1 MRTRSLTGPLLLLI
15 VGGLFLWRNLHP
27 DTPVF
32 ELIAQYWPFLL
43 IGWGVLRLAEVAFWS
58 QARTRAFSGG
68 EVVLVVMICIAGSLV
83 WAARENGIHIDS
95 RGLNWWGSSYDY
107 PVEATAPAGS
117 AKRIVFENPRG
128 SIKVT
133 GADTTEVAVT
143 GHKSVRAYARDDAD
157 RTNGNTPVEIVP
169 QGDHL
174 LIRTNQDHAPE
185 NQQMSNDLE
194 VTVPRGVSV
203 EARGRNGDYEIS
215 DIAGDLELASDPFV
229 TPRATLSV
237 DAQWRL
243 TQLEGPGPVF
253 ACGDAVRGQSL
264 IVWAIAEG
272 RSAAAA
278 IDAVLMETPSV
289 LPAPVAPYSLSW

>member
-157 RTNGNTPVEIVP
+157 RARLMKSEFRSNAKVEISRFKGLGEMMPQQLKETTMKRGSRTLIQVQVP
-169 QGDHL
+169 DGNETETLVEQLMGKK
-174 LIRTNQDHAPE
+174 PE
-185 NQQMSNDLE
+185 LRFQFIQENAQFAKD
-194 VTVPRGVSV
+194 V
-203 EARGRNGDYEIS
+203 
-215 DIAGDLELASDPFV
+215 DI
-229 TPRATLSV
+229 
-237 DAQWRL
+237 
-243 TQLEGPGPVF
+243 
-253 ACGDAVRGQSL
+253 
-264 IVWAIAEG
+264 
-272 RSAAAA
+272 
-278 IDAVLMETPSV
+278 
-289 LPAPVAPYSLSW
+289 